1 MMLRMLLVWMYIVQR
16 TCQNLRDSHENTS
29 TATKSANKVTDN
41 GKSTN
46 AGTTEGSS
54 SGNDTLELT
63 VHGLITVTGHNKT
76 LLLELLGNIAR
87 AGTGDLDPGLGEGG
101 ACSEH
106 VYDEESSV
114 NGVEEGVLEVKG
126 RGPVQELL
134 AIALAADIET
144 NFNLH
149 VVDKTGDGEHLRRAL
164 TSLPDSDHLDQKVVA
179 EARVEHLTDEED
191 VGGKSR
197 LEHDGHVGGVEET
210 NGVRTAHTTL
220 ARGLDGD
227 LDAETLE
234 VDDGAEDGNGSDQ
247 VHDVGQVLAVE
258 GLLEGKLLV
267 GPGDQKVDKGDNGTL
282 ELGTSASVDGGGR
295 ESLPDDRLADVGGDE
310 ERDTTSETVALLEE
324 LIEED
329 DDQSGGKELDN
340 EENADTGTEVG
351 GLAIE
356 TGQDVNAG
364 LTEGQDDGKE
374 LGRSALAL
382 HDG

>member
-1 MMLRMLLVWMYIVQR
+1 VQR
-16 TCQNLRDSHENTS
+16 SCQNLRDSHEDTS
-29 TATKSANKVTDN
+29 TTTKSTNEVTDN

-54 SGNDTLELT
+54 SRDDTLELT

-101 ACSEH
+101 ACNEH
-106 VYDEESSV
+106 VCDEEG
-114 NGVEEGVLEVKG
+114 GVDGVKKGILEVER
-126 RGPVQELL
+126 RGPAQKSS
-134 AIALAADIET
+134 AIAYGADVRRG
-144 NFNLH
+144 FNSH

-164 TSLPDSDHLDQKVVA
+164 ASLPDSDHLNQKVVA

-191 VGGKSR
+191 VGGKGR

-210 NGVRTAHTTL
+210 DGVRTTHTTL
-220 ARGLDGD
+220 ARRLDGD

-267 GPGDQKVDKGDNGTL
+267 GPGDQKVDKGNDGTL
-282 ELGTSASVDGGGR
+282 ELRTSAGVDGGRR

-310 ERDTTSETVALLEE
+310 EGDTTAETVALLEE

-329 DDQSGGKELDN
+329 NNQSGGEKLDN
-340 EENADTGTEVG
+340 EENTDTSTEVR
-351 GLAIE
+351 GLAVK

-364 LTEGQDDGKE
+364 LAEGQDDGEE

-382 HDG
+382 HAA

>member
-1 MMLRMLLVWMYIVQR
+1 MRR

-29 TATKSANKVTDN
+29 TATKSANKITDN

-63 VHGLITVTGHNKT
+63 VHGLITVTGHNET
-76 LLLELLGNIAR
+76 LLLKLLGNIAR

-101 ACSEH
+101 ACNEH
-106 VYDEESSV
+106 VCDEEGSV
-114 NGVEEGVLEVKG
+114 DGVEKGVLEVKG
-126 RGPVQELL
+126 WGPARELL
-134 AIALAADIET
+134 AIALGADVHT
-144 NFNLH
+144 SFDLH

-164 TSLPDSDHLDQKVVA
+164 ASLPDSDHLNQKVVA

-210 NGVRTAHTTL
+210 DGVRTAHTTL

-234 VDDGAEDGNGSDQ
+234 VDDGAEDGNGGDQ

-267 GPGDQKVDKGDNGTL
+267 GPGDQKVDKGDDGTL
-282 ELGTSASVDGGGR
+282 ELGTSASVDGGRR
-295 ESLPDDRLADVGGDE
+295 ESLPDDRLADVGSDE
-310 ERDTTSETVALLEE
+310 EGDTAAETVALLEE
-324 LIEED
+324 LIEEN
-329 DDQSGGKELDN
+329 DDQSGGKKLDN
-340 EENADTGTEVG
+340 EENADTGAKVR
-351 GLAIE
+351 GLAVE

-364 LTEGQDDGKE
+364 LAEGQDNGKE
-374 LGRSALAL
+374 LGRSALAP
-382 HDG
+382 HDA